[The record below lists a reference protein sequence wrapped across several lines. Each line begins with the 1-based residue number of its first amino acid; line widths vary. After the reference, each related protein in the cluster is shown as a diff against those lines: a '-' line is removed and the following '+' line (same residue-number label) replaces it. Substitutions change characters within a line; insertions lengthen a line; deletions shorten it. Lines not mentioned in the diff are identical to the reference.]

1 MILAGES
8 ADPPDGSDFPAD
20 ANIIAM
26 TMKNIIIMRMM
37 AVIMVMSVTI
47 MMLGDCM
54 MMMVMKMTTL
64 FSFFSDNHLK
74 NSLTPIL
81 FLVDINIAIIALI
94 IIYIISK

>member
-1 MILAGES
+1 M
-8 ADPPDGSDFPAD
+8 
-20 ANIIAM
+20 
-26 TMKNIIIMRMM
+26 MKNIIIMRMM

-64 FSFFSDNHLK
+64 FSFFSDHPLK